1 MTAGSYEES
10 LTSKNYIF
18 TLISYKQVNKFA
30 SEVDL

>member
-10 LTSKNYIF
+10 LTNKNYIF
-18 TLISYKQVNKFA
+18 RLKSYKKVNKFA